1 MGDSNCALDG
11 CRRPPLG
18 NSLYCGFHRS
28 RQNSIKKK
36 ELTAAAET
44 IFPTSGKYRLI
55 SCRISRFIGRED
67 VARIRYVVKPAEF
80 GGYNPYSGK
89 YKSSYYFEAETDTI
103 EINEINLKDLSQIK
117 AEMRRALANLQ
128 RADEAERRRMRKE
141 AERMRE
147 LRSSRPSGGSAGRGS
162 SSRQNRWLPSN
173 DDDINS
179 VDGGPPSE
187 AYDAASDDDG

>member
-1 MGDSNCALDG
+1 MGDSKCALDS
-11 CRRPPLG
+11 CRRPP
-18 NSLYCGFHRS
+18 SRDSQFCYFHRS

-67 VARIRYVVKPAEF
+67 VARIRYVVKPAKF

-147 LRSSRPSGGSAGRGS
+147 LRSSRPSVGSAGRGA

-187 AYDAASDDDG
+187 ASDDDG

>member
-1 MGDSNCALDG
+1 MDDSNCALDG
-11 CRRPPLG
+11 CRRPP
-18 NSLYCGFHRS
+18 SKDSQFCYFHRS
-28 RQNSIKKK
+28 PNSRHSKK

-44 IFPTSGKYRLI
+44 IFPTSGKYSFI
-55 SCRISRFIGRED
+55 SCRISGFRHEG
-67 VARIRYVVKPAEF
+67 VARIRYEVEPAHF

-89 YKSSYYFEAETDTI
+89 YKSSYYFEAKTDTI

-117 AEMRRALANLQ
+117 AEMRSALAWMQ

-147 LRSSRPSGGSAGRGS
+147 LRSSRPSVGSAGRGS

-187 AYDAASDDDG
+187 ASDDDG